1 MNNRDLKESF
11 KRIRNGDKEAFVL
24 VFNELKKP
32 VFTVVCRIVGDISAA
47 EDITQEVFVKLFVS
61 PPDSSVNNPRA
72 WVFRIAHNLSIDALR
87 KKQSL
92 NIEDIELVADDT
104 FEQIVTRL
112 DIESAINRLTD
123 TERQVIS
130 LHLNGGLTFTEIS
143 AIMNLSQ
150 SAVYRN
156 YRKALKTLRRILN
169 GGALL

>member
-1 MNNRDLKESF
+1 MNNHDLKESF
-11 KRIRNGDKEAFVL
+11 KKIRNGDKEAFVL

-32 VFTVVCRIVGDISAA
+32 VFTVVYRIVGDISAA

-130 LHLNGGLTFTEIS
+130 LHLNGGLTFGEIS

>member
-11 KRIRNGDKEAFVL
+11 KKIRNGDKEAFVL

-32 VFTVVCRIVGDISAA
+32 VFTVVCRIVGDISVA

-72 WVFRIAHNLSIDALR
+72 WIFRIAHNLSIDSLR
-87 KKQSL
+87 KKHSL
-92 NIEDIELVADDT
+92 NIDDIELVVDDA
-104 FEQIVTRL
+104 FEQIVTHL

-130 LHLNGGLTFTEIS
+130 LHLNGGLTFAEIS

-169 GGALL
+169 GGAL